1 MSKFNKT
8 KFKGEHRRK
17 LLLLEQIGTNLK
29 NKKNKIMF
37 RQYLRLFLQNTIL
50 IMDENFST

>member
-29 NKKNKIMF
+29 K
-37 RQYLRLFLQNTIL
+37 
-50 IMDENFST
+50 